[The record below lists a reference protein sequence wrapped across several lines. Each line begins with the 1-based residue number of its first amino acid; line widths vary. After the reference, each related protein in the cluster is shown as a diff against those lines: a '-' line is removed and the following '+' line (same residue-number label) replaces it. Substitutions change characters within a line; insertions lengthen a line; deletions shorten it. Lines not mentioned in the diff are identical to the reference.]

1 MPRRSRRR
9 TPRRS
14 SSKRKRKSSGS
25 SATTWA
31 VNIVIAVLTVVVV
44 SFVYSSIRRI
54 QVNDHAVDLSLEESI
69 EKYEKTLAEQLY
81 EQKEFP
87 DVWVEVLN
95 GNGVPGV
102 AAEYT
107 EFLREEGFDVQN
119 TENADNFSY
128 ENTLV
133 IARSENR
140 QKAYAVARALLIDTS
155 RVQSNI
161 DPSLQ
166 LDVTVILGDDY
177 NNLAIYDQVKAQS
190 LP

>member
-14 SSKRKRKSSGS
+14 STKKKRKRSYGT
-25 SATTWA
+25 ATTWA

-54 QVNDHAVDLSLEESI
+54 QVNEHAVDLSLEESI
-69 EKYEKTLAEQLY
+69 DKYEKTLAEQLY

-140 QKAYAVARALLIDTS
+140 QKAYAVARALQIDTS

-166 LDVTVILGDDY
+166 LDVTVILGEDY
-177 NNLAIYDQVKAQS
+177 NTISIYDQVQAQS

>member
-14 SSKRKRKSSGS
+14 SAKKKKKRSGG

-44 SFVYSSIRRI
+44 SFVYSSIMRI
-54 QVNDHAVDLSLEESI
+54 QVNEHAVDLSLEESI

-140 QKAYAVARALLIDTS
+140 QKAYAVARALQIDTS

-177 NNLAIYDQVKAQS
+177 NTISIYDQVKAQS